1 MIQQML
7 NIRNERIGKHC
18 VVHLSGSLDRMT
30 IHDLQDHV
38 EKLMKEEPEHLL
50 CNCRDLRYM
59 NSSAAGVLLSYRKWF
74 RSRGGTF
81 ILCGL
86 QPRIRESLN
95 MLGVLRVI
103 ETKSSI
109 EDALQTSADSSS

>member
-7 NIRNERIGKHC
+7 NIREERIGRHC
-18 VVHLSGSLDRMT
+18 VVYLSGSLDRMT
-30 IHDLQDHV
+30 LHDLQDYV
-38 EKLMKEEPEHLL
+38 ERLIKEEPEHLL
-50 CNCRDLRYM
+50 CDCRELRYM

-86 QPRIRESLN
+86 QPRIRESLD

-103 ETKSSI
+103 ETKPSI
-109 EDALQTSADSSS
+109 EDALETADC